1 MATKKK
7 SLFANRQSTVS
18 ISRNGLSIEIAAVPA
33 TDAGLI
39 AKELLDVVRT
49 LVEGGYDELL
59 QDGGS
64 FHGFGHDQ
72 AEEGDDE
79 SYSLPPVMKRKK
91 SAGFHIR

>member
-1 MATKKK
+1 MAAKKK
-7 SLFANRQSTVS
+7 SLFANRTSTVS

-49 LVEGGYDELL
+49 LVEGGYDELV
-59 QDGGS
+59 QEAGS

-72 AEEGDDE
+72 TEEGDDE
-79 SYSLPPVMKRKK
+79 PYSLPPAMKRKR
-91 SAGFHIR
+91 SIGFNVR